1 MTHPQDPPDP
11 LDPLNR
17 ETDPMPRRGARLG
30 RGGASPL
37 RRIQLSPRA
46 RRNILVGLLATLAFG
61 LAFLAAAWSRACAG
75 NTCPS
80 IEELGG
86 YDPNQASKVYA
97 ADGRLITD
105 LGLERRTVIPLGE
118 MSPYLKAAFLATEDK
133 RFYQHHGIDWY
144 RVFGAIKTNVF
155 QLRFA
160 EGFSTITMQLARNI
174 WDEDISGRDKSVRRK
189 LREAHVALEI
199 ERKYPKDK
207 ILEIY
212 LNHIP
217 LGNGAYGVE
226 AASQRYFGKSVRDL
240 NVAES
245 ATLAAIPKAPSRYNP
260 RRNPNANVQRR
271 NTVVNLLRDSKLLNT
286 EEAERWKSYPL
297 LLSSHSDYSG
307 VAEYFVE
314 YVRQQL
320 EARFGRELYTSGYRI
335 YTTLDLDIQ
344 QAAERALEARLE
356 AIESG
361 ADGKFTHDTYRQY
374 LESRADNADD
384 NRTTTPYLQGLVVTL
399 EAKTGYIRAMVGGR
413 DFEDSK
419 FNRATQALRQPGSTF
434 KPIVYSAAVEAGYPL
449 SHVMVD
455 DPLSVELDPA
465 QPPWAPQNYDLEF
478 DGPMTIRRALY
489 LSRNIIAIKL
499 GMEVGEQS
507 VISEA
512 AKFGLK
518 TRVPAFPSIH
528 IGSAD
533 VIPLEMIAAYTTFA
547 NLGTRTLPNGILR
560 IEDRGGKIVWQPAVR
575 MAAVMDTL
583 HAWLMTDALRDVVR
597 RGTAVGSVG
606 TRINFPAGGKTG
618 TTNDG
623 NDVWFIG
630 FTPEMVTGVWIGF
643 DQPQKIKSNAQGGVL
658 AAPAWTA
665 MMREVYERR
674 SIPAAWS
681 RPPGLTAL
689 DVDKTTGYKATPF
702 CPKDVHY
709 IESFIPGTEPSAFCP
724 VHSPFGSMGGA
735 MGGSGPDVAP
745 ATGTI
750 PTAPAPGTPTQPPTN
765 GGTATSGGTAG
776 VMGGAG
782 PAPNPR

>member
-1 MTHPQDPPDP
+1 MTLPQDP
-11 LDPLNR
+11 LDP
-17 ETDPMPRRGARLG
+17 TDPLAHQDPPVKRVR
-30 RGGASPL
+30 
-37 RRIQLSPRA
+37 LSPRA
-46 RRNILVGLLATLAFG
+46 RRTLLVGVLATLAFG
-61 LAFLAAAWSRACAG
+61 LAFLVAAWSRACAG

-105 LGLERRTVIPLGE
+105 LGLERRTVVPLGE
-118 MSPYLKAAFLATEDK
+118 MSPYVKTAFLATEDK
-133 RFYQHHGIDWY
+133 RFYNHRGIDWV
-144 RVFGAIKTNVF
+144 RVFGAIRTNVF

-174 WDEDISGRDKSVRRK
+174 WDEDISGRDKSLRRK
-189 LREAHVALEI
+189 LREARVARQI
-199 ERKYPKDK
+199 EQKYPKDK

-212 LNHIP
+212 LNQIP

-226 AASQRYFGKSVRDL
+226 AASQRYFGKSVREL
-240 NVAES
+240 NVAEA

-260 RRNPNANVQRR
+260 RRNPNLNIQRR
-271 NTVVNLLRDSKLLNT
+271 NTVLNLLRDNGALSDAAT
-286 EEAERWKSYPL
+286 ERWKAYPL
-297 LLSSHSDYSG
+297 LLSSHSDFSG

-320 EARFGRELYTSGYRI
+320 EGRFGRELYTSGYRI
-335 YTTLDLDIQ
+335 YTSLDLDIQ

-374 LESRADNADD
+374 LESRTDNADD
-384 NRTTTPYLQGLVVTL
+384 NSRTTTPYLQGLVVTL

-455 DPLSVELDPA
+455 DPLSVELDPTE
-465 QPPWAPQNYDLEF
+465 PPWAPQNYDLEF
-478 DGPMTIRRALY
+478 DGPMTLRRALY

-499 GMEVGEQS
+499 GMELGERG

-512 AKFGLK
+512 SKFGFT
-518 TRVPAFPSIH
+518 TRIPAFPSIH

-547 NLGTRTLPNGILR
+547 NLGTRTIPNGILR
-560 IEDRGGKIVWQPAVR
+560 VEDRSGKIVWQPSVR
-575 MAAVMDTL
+575 SVPVMDTL

-597 RGTAVGSVG
+597 HGTAVGTVG
-606 TRINFPAGGKTG
+606 ARINFPAGGKTG

-630 FTPEMVTGVWIGF
+630 FTPDMVTGIWIGF
-643 DQPQKIKSNAQGGVL
+643 DQPRKIKANAQGGVL
-658 AAPAWTA
+658 VGPAWSA

-674 SIPAAWS
+674 TIPAAWS
-681 RPPGLTAL
+681 RPAGLAAL

-709 IESFIPGTEPSAFCP
+709 IESFIPGTEPGAFCP
-724 VHSPFGSMGGA
+724 VHSPFGSIGVLGGDSPQPDPH
-735 MGGSGPDVAP
+735 SGAP
-745 ATGTI
+745 STVPGAS
-750 PTAPAPGTPTQPPTN
+750 PPAPQSSPA
-765 GGTATSGGTAG
+765 GTATSGGGGG
-776 VMGGAG
+776 VMGGTG
-782 PAPNPR
+782 PVPNPRR

>member
-1 MTHPQDPPDP
+1 
-11 LDPLNR
+11 
-17 ETDPMPRRGARLG
+17 MPFQVKSALQRVR
-30 RGGASPL
+30 
-37 RRIQLSPRA
+37 LSPRA
-46 RRNILVGLLATLAFG
+46 RRNLLVGSLALVALA
-61 LAFLAAAWSRACAG
+61 LAVLAAAWSRACAG

-86 YDPNQASKVYA
+86 YDPDQASKVYA

-118 MSPYLKAAFLATEDK
+118 MSPYVKTAFLATEDK
-133 RFYQHHGIDWY
+133 RFYSHHGIDWV
-144 RVFGAIKTNVF
+144 RVFGAVKTNIF

-174 WDEDISGRDKSVRRK
+174 WDQDISGTEKSLRRK
-189 LREAHVALEI
+189 LREAKVAREI
-199 ERKYPKDK
+199 EKKYPKDK

-212 LNHIP
+212 LNQIP

-240 NVAES
+240 NVAEA
-245 ATLAAIPKAPSRYNP
+245 ATLAAIPKAPTRYNP
-260 RRNPNANVQRR
+260 RRNPNLNIQRR
-271 NTVVNLLRDSKLLNT
+271 NTVLNLLRDNGLLNVDDT
-286 EEAERWKSYPL
+286 ERWKAYPL

-320 EARFGRELYTSGYRI
+320 EARFGRELYTMGYRI
-335 YTTLDLDIQ
+335 YTSLDLDIQ

-361 ADGKFTHDTYRQY
+361 ADGKFAHETYRQFMD
-374 LESRADNADD
+374 SRSDNAEDN
-384 NRTTTPYLQGLVVTL
+384 NRTTTPYLQGLAVTL

-465 QPPWAPQNYDLEF
+465 EPPWAPQNYDLEF
-478 DGPMTIRRALY
+478 DGPMTLRRALY

-499 GMEVGEQS
+499 GMELGEQA

-512 AKFGLK
+512 AKFGIT

-547 NLGTRTLPNGILR
+547 NLGTRTIPNAVLR
-560 IEDRGGKIVWQPAVR
+560 VEDRSGKIVWQPPVR
-575 MAAVMDTL
+575 SVEVMDTL

-597 RGTAVGSVG
+597 HGTAVGSVG
-606 TRINFPAGGKTG
+606 ARINFPAGGKTG

-623 NDVWFIG
+623 FDVWFIG
-630 FTPEMVTGVWIGF
+630 FTPDMVTGLWIGF
-643 DQPQKIKSNAQGGVL
+643 DQPRKIKANAQGGVL
-658 AAPAWTA
+658 AAPAWSA

-674 SIPAAWS
+674 SVPSSWS
-681 RPPGLTAL
+681 RPAGLSAL

-709 IESFIPGTEPSAFCP
+709 IESFIPGTEPTAFCP
-724 VHSPFGSMGGA
+724 VHSPFGS
-735 MGGSGPDVAP
+735 
-745 ATGTI
+745 I
-750 PTAPAPGTPTQPPTN
+750 
-765 GGTATSGGTAG
+765 G
-776 VMGGAG
+776 VMGGESPEPQQTPAGPPSAPAAGSPAQPSPQGGAATPGGTSGVMGGTG
-782 PAPNPR
+782 PAPSSPR

>member
-1 MTHPQDPPDP
+1 
-11 LDPLNR
+11 
-17 ETDPMPRRGARLG
+17 
-30 RGGASPL
+30 
-37 RRIQLSPRA
+37 
-46 RRNILVGLLATLAFG
+46 
-61 LAFLAAAWSRACAG
+61 
-75 NTCPS
+75 
-80 IEELGG
+80 
-86 YDPNQASKVYA
+86 
-97 ADGRLITD
+97 
-105 LGLERRTVIPLGE
+105 
-118 MSPYLKAAFLATEDK
+118 
-133 RFYQHHGIDWY
+133 
-144 RVFGAIKTNVF
+144 
-155 QLRFA
+155 
-160 EGFSTITMQLARNI
+160 
-174 WDEDISGRDKSVRRK
+174 
-189 LREAHVALEI
+189 
-199 ERKYPKDK
+199 
-207 ILEIY
+207 
-212 LNHIP
+212 
-217 LGNGAYGVE
+217 
-226 AASQRYFGKSVRDL
+226 
-240 NVAES
+240 

-260 RRNPNANVQRR
+260 RRNPNLNIQRR
-271 NTVVNLLRDSKLLNT
+271 NTVVNLLRDNRLLNT
-286 EEAERWKSYPL
+286 EEAERWKAYPL

-361 ADGKFTHDTYRQY
+361 ADGKFSHMTYRQY
-374 LESRADNADD
+374 LESKGENGDD
-384 NRTTTPYLQGLVVTL
+384 DSRTTTPYLQGLVVTL
-399 EAKTGYIRAMVGGR
+399 EAKTGHIRAMVGGR

-434 KPIVYSAAVEAGYPL
+434 KPIVFSAAVEAGYPL

-455 DPLSVELDPA
+455 DPLSVELDPSE
-465 QPPWAPQNYDLEF
+465 PPWAPQNYDLEF
-478 DGPMTIRRALY
+478 DGPMTLRRALY

-499 GMEVGEQS
+499 GMELGEAA
-507 VISEA
+507 VISQA
-512 AKFGLK
+512 AKFGLT

-547 NLGTRTLPNGILR
+547 NLGTRSIPNAILR
-560 IEDRGGKIVWQPAVR
+560 IEDRAGKIVWQPAVR
-575 MAAVMDTL
+575 TAAVMDTL
-583 HAWLMTDALRDVVR
+583 HAWLMTDVLRDVVR

-623 NDVWFIG
+623 FDVWYIG
-630 FTPEMVTGVWIGF
+630 FTPELVTGVWIGF

-674 SIPAAWS
+674 GAPPSWS
-681 RPPGLTAL
+681 RPAGLAAL
-689 DVDKTTGYKATPF
+689 DVDKSTGYKATPF

-724 VHSPFGSMGGA
+724 VHSPFGSMGGV
-735 MGGSGPDVAP
+735 MGGSGPD
-745 ATGTI
+745 
-750 PTAPAPGTPTQPPTN
+750 PTQAGSGGLPAPPEGGAPPQPPA
-765 GGTATSGGTAG
+765 GGGSTSSGGTAG

-782 PAPNPR
+782 PAPNQPR

>member
-1 MTHPQDPPDP
+1 MTLPQDP
-11 LDPLNR
+11 LDPR
-17 ETDPMPRRGARLG
+17 DPLG
-30 RGGASPL
+30 HQDPPVKRV
-37 RRIQLSPRA
+37 RLSPRA
-46 RRNILVGLLATLAFG
+46 RRNLLVGVLATLAFG
-61 LAFLAAAWSRACAG
+61 LAFLVAAWSRACAG

-105 LGLERRTVIPLGE
+105 LGLERRTVVPLGE
-118 MSPYLKAAFLATEDK
+118 MSPYVKTAFLATEDK
-133 RFYQHHGIDWY
+133 RFYNHHGIDWV
-144 RVFGAIKTNVF
+144 RVFGAIRTNVF

-174 WDEDISGRDKSVRRK
+174 WDEDISGRDKSLRRK
-189 LREAHVALEI
+189 LREARVARQI
-199 ERKYPKDK
+199 EQKYPKDK

-212 LNHIP
+212 LNQIP

-226 AASQRYFGKSVRDL
+226 AASQRYFGKSVREL
-240 NVAES
+240 NVAEA

-260 RRNPNANVQRR
+260 RRNPNLNIQRR
-271 NTVVNLLRDSKLLNT
+271 NTVLNLLRDNGALSDQD
-286 EEAERWKSYPL
+286 AERWKAYPL
-297 LLSSHSDYSG
+297 LLSSHSDFSG

-320 EARFGRELYTSGYRI
+320 EGRFGRDLYTSGYRI
-335 YTTLDLDIQ
+335 YTSLDLDIQ

-374 LESRADNADD
+374 LESRTDNAED
-384 NRTTTPYLQGLVVTL
+384 NSRTTTPYLQGLVVTL

-455 DPLSVELDPA
+455 DPLSVELDPTE
-465 QPPWAPQNYDLEF
+465 PPWAPQNYDLEF
-478 DGPMTIRRALY
+478 DGPMTLRRALY

-499 GMEVGEQS
+499 GMELGEQA

-512 AKFGLK
+512 GKFGFT
-518 TRVPAFPSIH
+518 TRIPAFPSIH

-547 NLGTRTLPNGILR
+547 NVGTRTIPNGILR
-560 IEDRGGKIVWQPAVR
+560 VEDRSGKIVWQPSVR
-575 MAAVMDTL
+575 SVPVMDTL

-597 RGTAVGSVG
+597 RGSAVGTVG
-606 TRINFPAGGKTG
+606 ARIDFPAGGKTG

-630 FTPEMVTGVWIGF
+630 FTPDMVTGIWIGF
-643 DQPQKIKSNAQGGVL
+643 DQPRKIKANAQGGLLVG
-658 AAPAWTA
+658 PAWSA

-674 SIPAAWS
+674 SIPAGWS
-681 RPPGLTAL
+681 RPAGLAAL

-709 IESFIPGTEPSAFCP
+709 IESFIPGTEPGAFCP
-724 VHSPFGSMGGA
+724 VHSPFGSIGVLGGD
-735 MGGSGPDVAP
+735 SPQPDPNSEAP
-745 ATGTI
+745 ST
-750 PTAPAPGTPTQPPTN
+750 APGTTPPGPRSSQ
-765 GGTATSGGTAG
+765 GGTATTGGGGG
-776 VMGGAG
+776 VMGGTG
-782 PAPNPR
+782 PAPNPPR